1 MMLFNCSLQ
10 NIEEVLSN
18 AEDKQE
24 SSPKENWSTG
34 YELYIQDTEKRKRYI
49 QERRWYDLA
58 HIFLHTDLQ

>member
-10 NIEEVLSN
+10 NIEEVLPN

-34 YELYIQDTEKRKRYI
+34 YELYIWRKEKDIFKREGGMI
-49 QERRWYDLA
+49 
-58 HIFLHTDLQ
+58 